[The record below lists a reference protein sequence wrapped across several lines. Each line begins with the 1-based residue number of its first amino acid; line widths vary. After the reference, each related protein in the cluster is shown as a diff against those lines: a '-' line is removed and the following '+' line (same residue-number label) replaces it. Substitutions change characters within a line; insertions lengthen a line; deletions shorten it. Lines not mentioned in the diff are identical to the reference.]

1 MNVVIVDDEVHCI
14 ESLIIHLNALYPH
27 MNIVYKTN
35 KVQEALIKL
44 PELEFDLLFLD
55 VEMPGLNGFQLLDQ
69 LTERKF
75 DVIFT
80 TAYSQ
85 YATQAFKA
93 RAFDYLMKP
102 IDEDELK
109 ETLQDWQNKQKNKEA
124 QGEHLNELL
133 DYLKREGILK
143 TKIALPIS
151 DGYEFIEVDD
161 IMYCNSSSNYTS
173 LFLADDK
180 KIVVSKT
187 LKEIEKTLEKFFFL
201 RVHQS
206 FLINPNYLKKYFH
219 KDGGYLIMKNDKEIP
234 VSAQKRKLITEF
246 FEAVQKYES

>member
-1 MNVVIVDDEVHCI
+1 M
-14 ESLIIHLNALYPH
+14 S
-27 MNIVYKTN
+27 
-35 KVQEALIKL
+35 KL
-44 PELEFDLLFLD
+44 SDLELDLLFLD
-55 VEMPGLNGFQLLDQ
+55 VEMPGLNGFQLLDH
-69 LTERKF
+69 LGDRKF

-102 IDEDELK
+102 IDEEELK
-109 ETLQDWQNKQKNKEA
+109 ETIQDWQKKKSDSQSQKQ
-124 QGEHLNELL
+124 HLNELL
-133 DYLKREGILK
+133 DYLKKEGILK

-151 DGYEFIEVDD
+151 DGFEFIEVDD

-173 LFLADDK
+173 LYLASNK

-206 FLINPNYLKKYFH
+206 FLINPNFLKKYVH
-219 KDGGYLIMKNDKEIP
+219 KDGGYLIMKNDKQIP
-234 VSAQKRKLITEF
+234 VSPQKRKLITEF
-246 FEAVQKYES
+246 FEAVQKYEN

>member
-1 MNVVIVDDEVHCI
+1 MNVAIVDDEVHCI
-14 ESLIIHLNALYPH
+14 ESLVIHLNSLYPET
-27 MNIVYKTN
+27 NIVYKTN
-35 KVQEALIKL
+35 KVQEALQKL
-44 PELEFDLLFLD
+44 NELELDLLFLD
-55 VEMPGLNGFQLLDQ
+55 VEMPGLNGFQLLEHLGD
-69 LTERKF
+69 RKF

-109 ETLQDWQNKQKNKEA
+109 ETIQDWQKKRHNSQSQKQN
-124 QGEHLNELL
+124 LNELL
-133 DYLKREGILK
+133 DYLKKEGILK

-151 DGYEFIEVDD
+151 DGFEFIEVDD

-173 LFLADDK
+173 LYLTSNK

-206 FLINPNYLKKYFH
+206 FLINPNFLKKYVH

-234 VSAQKRKLITEF
+234 VSSQKRKLITEF
-246 FEAVQKYES
+246 FDAVQKYEN